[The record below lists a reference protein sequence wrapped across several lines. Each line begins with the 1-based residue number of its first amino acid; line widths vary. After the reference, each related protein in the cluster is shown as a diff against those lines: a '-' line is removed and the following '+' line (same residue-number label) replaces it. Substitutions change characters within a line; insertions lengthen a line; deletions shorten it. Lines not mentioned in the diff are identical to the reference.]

1 MSRSID
7 YAEYIYHS
15 ARENGNMGSGEGND
29 DEDELIFNTIPQ
41 FVYSM
46 RSLEE
51 LDMSFQYLKDI
62 PDEIA
67 ILEKIR
73 VLRCSENK

>member
-1 MSRSID
+1 
-7 YAEYIYHS
+7 
-15 ARENGNMGSGEGND
+15 MGSGEGND